1 MEKFAQQ
8 KITELEKNLAKKIKN
23 LRHAITT
30 LPAYARRKKD
40 KKNWE
45 TFFTVFAFSALVGIV
60 ICGTG
65 GWLAVAVSGTLLAL
79 IIVESGLLLSLAI
92 GFSAWPVYNIYL
104 WTRDL
109 FSSEKIKN
117 QDKHY
122 DQCQKNLLELK
133 ELAAEKNYLSE
144 KIYIKLNYAIKRFPS
159 AISTQGIADFVQLD
173 LRDQIQRLEQ
183 KKKNYS
189 TYSRIQKDKKNWGK
203 VMQYSGMFS
212 LIAVSIFFIGFVML
226 AAAPVT
232 ILSGPVFP
240 VLVVTESILALLVV
254 GPVAV
259 SSFLHVS
266 YLFARNL
273 FSSAAIKAENKEY
286 AQLEKTIAELKKL
299 DKQDSQLDEKIQ
311 SKLQVGVD
319 NNFVTAKDTNDFQL
333 ETNSAK
339 NSGIYSENN
348 NNYFNKYG
356 PMFSENFPLADQAE
370 PISECKPLQVN
381 SVIS

>member
-1 MEKFAQQ
+1 MKQYKQQ
-8 KITELEKNLAKKIKN
+8 KITKLQKNLADKIRQLKDEIKN
-23 LRHAITT
+23 L
-30 LPAYARRKKD
+30 PAYVRRKKD

-45 TFFTVFAFSALVGIV
+45 TFFTIFAFAALIGIV
-60 ICGTG
+60 ICGTA

-79 IIVESGLLLSLAI
+79 IIVESGLFLSLAI

-109 FSSEKIKN
+109 FSSEKIKSQN
-117 QDKHY
+117 KHY

-133 ELAAEKNYLSE
+133 ELAAEKNYLSK
-144 KIYIKLNYAIKRFPS
+144 KINLKLNNAIQCFSSKIFAQES
-159 AISTQGIADFVQLD
+159 GDFVQLD
-173 LRDQIQRLEQ
+173 LRDQIQRLE
-183 KKKNYS
+183 KEKKNYS
-189 TYSRIQKDKKNWGK
+189 TYSRKQKDKKNWGK

-212 LIAVSIFFIGFVML
+212 VIAVTIFFIGFVML

-240 VLVVTESILALLVV
+240 VLLVTESILALLIV
-254 GPVAV
+254 GPMAV
-259 SSFLHVS
+259 SSFLHVC

-273 FSSAAIKAENKEY
+273 FSFVPTKVENKEY

-299 DKQDSQLDEKIQ
+299 DKQNSQLDEEIE

-319 NNFVTAKDTNDFQL
+319 NNFVTAKDNNDFEL
-333 ETNSAK
+333 ETNYAK

-356 PMFSENFPLADQAE
+356 VMFSENFPSVNQAVSKSE
-370 PISECKPLQVN
+370 AIHTPRFHPI
-381 SVIS
+381 